1 MRVLVA
7 VDGSPPSL
15 QARDL
20 VARLPLPPA
29 STIWLMSAY
38 QVPIDYAPT
47 APAMT
52 WIGAEDAIRDQL
64 AEEIERLAG
73 PLRQAGRDVETVLV
87 RGRPATEIVDQAQAL
102 DVDVIVL
109 GSRGRGPLASM
120 LLGSVSA
127 EVADHAPCPVL
138 VTRSDRISRLLVATD
153 GSDLARTIPEL
164 LGRWGVFREMKA
176 DVVSV
181 ALPPDRTFE
190 VLAEVYTLGA
200 YPAEDHQ
207 LALERHR
214 RIAHETAERLTEA
227 GIPATSSTLVGDV
240 ADEIISAAQRSGADL
255 IVTGSRGLAGLD
267 RLFLGSVAR
276 NVLLHAPCSVLVVRP
291 TPRR

>member
-1 MRVLVA
+1 MRVLLA
-7 VDGSPPSL
+7 VDGSPSSL

-20 VARLPLPPA
+20 VARLRLPPA
-29 STIWLMSAY
+29 STTWLMAAY
-38 QVPIDYAPT
+38 QLGIDYVPT
-47 APAMT
+47 APAMP

-64 AEEIERLAG
+64 AAELERLAG
-73 PLRQAGRDVETVLV
+73 PLRRVGREVETVLV
-87 RGRPATEIVDQAQAL
+87 RGRPATAIVDHARAL

-138 VTRSDRISRLLVATD
+138 VTRSDHISRLLVATD
-153 GSDLARTIPEL
+153 GSDHARTIPGL
-164 LGRWGVFREMKA
+164 LGRWGLFRGMKA

-181 ALPPDRTFE
+181 ALPPERTFE
-190 VLAEVYTLGA
+190 VLAELYTLGA
-200 YPAEDHQ
+200 YPAEDRQ
-207 LALERHR
+207 LTLDRHR
-214 RIAHETAERLTEA
+214 RSADETAERLTEA
-227 GIPATSSTLVGDV
+227 GIPATSTVVVGDV
-240 ADEIISAAQRSGADL
+240 ADEIISAARRTGADL
-255 IVTGSRGLAGLD
+255 IVTGSRGLMGLD

-291 TPRR
+291 TPRT